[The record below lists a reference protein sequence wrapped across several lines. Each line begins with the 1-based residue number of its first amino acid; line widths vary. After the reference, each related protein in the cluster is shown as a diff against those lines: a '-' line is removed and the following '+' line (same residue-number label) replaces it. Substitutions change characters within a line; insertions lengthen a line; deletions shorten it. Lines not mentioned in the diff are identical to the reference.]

1 MSKQLLFAAL
11 VVGAVSGPA
20 SAAIYSTD
28 FSAIGNQVGGAS
40 QGDGSVWG
48 VDSFSTG
55 TPGVTWDA
63 SVGSFDYVM
72 HGNSQYQCAGG
83 SGGCIELGGSS
94 GFGGSPSTPPSTVQF
109 TLNLAAGS
117 YSVSFDWSRQQYASG
132 FDFMIGNNTV
142 AQFPVQAP
150 TGWSP
155 FSHAFT
161 VASAGNV
168 TFSFVTGALP
178 GNVGSL
184 IDNVSVVPEPATW
197 AMLLAGGLTVG
208 LVARR
213 RRGRGAAAIGA

>member
-1 MSKQLLFAAL
+1 MSKRLLFAAL

-28 FSAIGNQVGGAS
+28 FSAISNRVGGAP
-40 QGDGSVWG
+40 QVDHSVWG

-63 SVGSFDYVM
+63 SVGSFDYVIS
-72 HGNSQYQCAGG
+72 GNSGYQCVGG
-83 SGGCIELGGSS
+83 SGGCIELGGSG
-94 GFGGSPSTPPSTVQF
+94 GFGGSPLTPPSTVQF
-109 TLNLAAGS
+109 TLNLAAGT
-117 YSVSFDWSRQQYASG
+117 YSVSFDWSRQLASSG

-150 TGWSP
+150 TVWST
-155 FSHAFT
+155 FSHSFT
-161 VASAGNV
+161 VASAGAV
-168 TFSFVTGALP
+168 TFSFVTGALDK
-178 GNVGSL
+178 NVGSL